1 MFLIAH
7 AGGCATPGPTS
18 ASRRR
23 TAWFAISL
31 VLAFNSLSGGQDR
44 SLNDSADVLPGSY
57 EEPHWLDDLS
67 VEQRPEKPH
76 WLTTGTSK
84 LRVRGRIDSD
94 LLWADQSAKNEEIFG
109 QLADSDGLRRAR
121 IGIEGKWTPDT
132 SYLAE
137 IDLASGEV
145 VLRDVHIGLGQVREG
160 GEFRVGHF
168 REPFSL
174 EGSTSA
180 NSFALMERS
189 SINQLDPARNWGLGY
204 YRCTADENA
213 TFAIGFF
220 HAGTDGSDFQN
231 GPGSNTAIT
240 ARGTV
245 LPWYESDGRQLMHL
259 GLAASVRVP
268 DDGVFVISQGPR
280 SPLLDLVDS
289 TTSPFIPT
297 LRIPAHSQQLVNI
310 QWALVNGPFSMQ
322 AEWYGSLI
330 NQTGGAPVF
339 FHGSYLQA
347 GYFLTGDH
355 RGYHRESGT
364 FGAVTVARPVLPAL
378 SIHSKD
384 APRGLGAWEF
394 TARMGYLDFYDLDT
408 PRGPQGQLLGV
419 RLPQAT
425 FGVNWYLADRLRI
438 LLNYS
443 LAAPDEPN
451 AGSST
456 ASVLSSRLA
465 LFW

>member
-1 MFLIAH
+1 MPLISRAVEVS
-7 AGGCATPGPTS
+7 TRSRS
-18 ASRRR
+18 AANPWR
-23 TAWFAISL
+23 TVWLALSIALVCRAWTFGEDPL
-31 VLAFNSLSGGQDR
+31 LSD
-44 SLNDSADVLPGSY
+44 NADIIPGSY
-57 EEPHWLDDLS
+57 VETHWLDDLP
-67 VEQRPEKPH
+67 VEQRPEKQRWQP
-76 WLTTGTSK
+76 TDSPK
-84 LRVRGRIDSD
+84 LRFRGRIDSD
-94 LLWADQSAKNEEIFG
+94 FNWASQSEKNEQLFG

-121 IGIEGKWTPDT
+121 IGIEGEWT
-132 SYLAE
+132 SNSRYLAE
-137 IDLASGEV
+137 IDLANGEV
-145 VLRDVHIGLGQVREG
+145 VLRDVHIGLGQVREQ

-174 EGSTSA
+174 EGGTSA

-189 SINQLDPARNWGLGY
+189 SINQLDPARNWGVGY
-204 YRCTADENA
+204 YRCTPDENA
-213 TFAIGFF
+213 TFAIGVF
-220 HAGTDGSDFQN
+220 HAGSDSSDFQN

-240 ARGTV
+240 TRATM

-259 GLAASVRVP
+259 GLAGSIRIP
-268 DDGVFVISQGPR
+268 DDGLVVISQGPR
-280 SPLLDLVDS
+280 SPLLDFADS
-289 TTSPFIPT
+289 STSPFVPR
-297 LRIPAHSQQLVNI
+297 LRIPAHSQQLLNA

-330 NQTGGAPVF
+330 NQVDGGHVF
-339 FHGSYLQA
+339 YHGSYLQT

-355 RGYHRESGT
+355 RSYHRESGT
-364 FGAVTVARPVLPAL
+364 FGAVSVSRPVLPKL
-378 SIHSKD
+378 SLHSQH
-384 APRGLGAWEF
+384 APRGAGAWEL
-394 TARMGYLDFYDLDT
+394 TARMGYLDFYDMDT
-408 PRGPQGQLLGV
+408 PRGPLGQLVGV

-443 LAAPDEPN
+443 LAVPDEPN